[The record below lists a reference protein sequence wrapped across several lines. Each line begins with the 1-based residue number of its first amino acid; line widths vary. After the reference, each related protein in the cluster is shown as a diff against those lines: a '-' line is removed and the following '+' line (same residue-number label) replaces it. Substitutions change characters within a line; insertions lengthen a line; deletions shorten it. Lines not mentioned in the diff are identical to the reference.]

1 MSRDEI
7 FNLVLIILM
16 IIILIIYFIYVIVDE
31 RKKWNKRKYYKSQI
45 NYETQYG
52 MYMDM
57 VKKQKIVILK
67 KSIQLFLLNILVK
80 VKELFTWKKM

>member
-7 FNLVLIILM
+7 FNLVLIIL
-16 IIILIIYFIYVIVDE
+16 IIILLIIYSVYVIVDE
-31 RKKWNKRKYYKSQI
+31 RKKWSKRKYYKSQI

-67 KSIQLFLLNILVK
+67 KSMQLFLLNILVK
-80 VKELFTWKKM
+80 VKELFIWKKM

>member
-16 IIILIIYFIYVIVDE
+16 IILLIIYSVYVIVDE
-31 RKKWNKRKYYKSQI
+31 RKKWSKRKYYKSQI

-67 KSIQLFLLNILVK
+67 KSMQLFLLNILVK
-80 VKELFTWKKM
+80 VKELFIWKKM